1 MRHPDSLEFSATET
15 RQLIDAVAEHI
26 VNQIRTLPGQPVDTS
41 GEVSADLVRSFREG
55 LPESGTD
62 FDELLSLIFDKA
74 GPAGLN
80 PTSPGFMGYVPGGGL
95 FHAALADL
103 ISNTLNRY
111 VGVTMVAPIGYPEQA
126 RGFLTSGGSMATLS
140 ALITAR
146 HVRLGEDFSKAVIY
160 LSDQIHHCVNKAARL
175 AGFPAS
181 ALHVLPADEAFRLDP
196 DALRKAMEEDRSTGL
211 EPFMIAASAGT
222 TNTGAIDPL
231 PELAALAR
239 EENLWLHVDAA
250 YGGFFCLTKRGKQK
264 LKGLELADS
273 VVLDPHKSLF
283 LPYGTGALLV
293 REGRDLKATHSSG
306 ADYMPLMQEGDEL
319 TDFCE
324 LSPELTRPFRGLRVW
339 LPMKMHGIGVFRDY
353 LDEKLD
359 LTDWIQQQIAQI
371 PELEII
377 APAELSIM
385 AFALRDT
392 FETLESRNAATRN
405 LLSFINEQQRVNL
418 TGTTVRGLFV
428 IRIAVLVY
436 RVHQE
441 RMEMLLEDL
450 KAGLG
455 AVVFGVAD

>member
-1 MRHPDSLEFSATET
+1 
-15 RQLIDAVAEHI
+15 
-26 VNQIRTLPGQPVDTS
+26 
-41 GEVSADLVRSFREG
+41 
-55 LPESGTD
+55 
-62 FDELLSLIFDKA
+62 
-74 GPAGLN
+74 
-80 PTSPGFMGYVPGGGL
+80 
-95 FHAALADL
+95 
-103 ISNTLNRY
+103 
-111 VGVTMVAPIGYPEQA
+111 MVAPAFVQIEANVLRWFSEIIGYPEQA

-146 HVRLGEDFSKAVIY
+146 HVRLGDDFSKAVIY

-181 ALHVLPADEAFRLDP
+181 ALHVLPTDEAFRLDP
-196 DALRKAMEEDRSTGL
+196 DALRKAMEEDRSRGL

-231 PELAALAR
+231 PELATIAR
-239 EENLWLHVDAA
+239 EHNLWLHVDAA
-250 YGGFFCLTKRGKQK
+250 YGGFFCLTERGKQK
-264 LKGLELADS
+264 LKGLEI
-273 VVLDPHKSLF
+273 
-283 LPYGTGALLV
+283 GTGALLV
-293 REGRDLKATHSSG
+293 REGHDLKATHSSG
-306 ADYMPLMQEGDEL
+306 ADYMPLLQEGDEL

-359 LTDWIQQQIAQI
+359 LTEWIQQQIAQI

-385 AFALRDT
+385 AFAMRDT

-405 LLSFINEQQRVNL
+405 LLSFINKQQRVNL

-450 KAGLG
+450 KAGL
-455 AVVFGVAD
+455 AAMN

>member
-1 MRHPDSLEFSATET
+1 
-15 RQLIDAVAEHI
+15 
-26 VNQIRTLPGQPVDTS
+26 
-41 GEVSADLVRSFREG
+41 
-55 LPESGTD
+55 
-62 FDELLSLIFDKA
+62 
-74 GPAGLN
+74 
-80 PTSPGFMGYVPGGGL
+80 
-95 FHAALADL
+95 
-103 ISNTLNRY
+103 
-111 VGVTMVAPIGYPEQA
+111 
-126 RGFLTSGGSMATLS
+126 
-140 ALITAR
+140 
-146 HVRLGEDFSKAVIY
+146 
-160 LSDQIHHCVNKAARL
+160 
-175 AGFPAS
+175 
-181 ALHVLPADEAFRLDP
+181 
-196 DALRKAMEEDRSTGL
+196 
-211 EPFMIAASAGT
+211 
-222 TNTGAIDPL
+222 
-231 PELAALAR
+231 
-239 EENLWLHVDAA
+239 
-250 YGGFFCLTKRGKQK
+250 
-264 LKGLELADS
+264 
-273 VVLDPHKSLF
+273 
-283 LPYGTGALLV
+283 
-293 REGRDLKATHSSG
+293 
-306 ADYMPLMQEGDEL
+306 MPLMQEGDEL